1 MASAFRRRVKLRR
14 TAGALAEAVRR
25 TIRQRNGIR
34 VADLT
39 RRLAQLR
46 ARLAVAVA
54 RRRVPLGYV
63 LGAVAFWLAAP
74 TARSLAMGAA
84 AGAIGEALRMWAAGH
99 LEKGREVTST
109 GPYALTRHPLYA
121 GSIVMGAGLAVA
133 AHSVP
138 VAVIVFA
145 YLALTITAAIRSEEA
160 HLTDKFGGDYP
171 AYRDGTASPGARGF
185 SVERAIR
192 NREYRALLGFL
203 AVLLL
208 LAARMY
214 L

>member
-1 MASAFRRRVKLRR
+1 
-14 TAGALAEAVRR
+14 
-25 TIRQRNGIR
+25 
-34 VADLT
+34 
-39 RRLAQLR
+39 
-46 ARLAVAVA
+46 
-54 RRRVPLGYV
+54 
-63 LGAVAFWLAAP
+63 
-74 TARSLAMGAA
+74 MGAGI
-84 AGAIGEALRMWAAGH
+84 GAFGEALRIWAAGH
-99 LEKGREVTST
+99 LEKGREVTRT

-133 AHSVP
+133 AHSAA
-138 VAVIVFA
+138 VAVLVFA
-145 YLALTITAAIRSEEA
+145 YLTVTLTAAIRSEEA

-171 AYRDGTASPGARGF
+171 AYRDGRGPSGRRGF
-185 SVERAIR
+185 SLDRAIR